1 MTKYLLSLRYPNYI
15 GTWDEMYV
23 ADNMSTPSLLL
34 ATCVSVRLVPPKEFF
49 NSTPEWMIC
58 WIRAG
63 VYSLWVWYNM
73 PWRCMY
79 KVSVTL
85 TALCDTFG
93 VWLSFSHHHSS
104 TLDYTITLLTHQVTS
119 RLLASREPNKIHGK
133 SLENVENFSGQLLN
147 VHYWKPV
154 AEEGGRQ
161 CIYNWYTPVRM
172 PFHSPFPTQ
181 HTRQPHD
188 SQPGWRAGESRSLG
202 PRVLK

>member
-1 MTKYLLSLRYPNYI
+1 
-15 GTWDEMYV
+15 MYV
-23 ADNMSTPSLLL
+23 ADNVSTPSLLL
-34 ATCVSVRLVPPKEFF
+34 ATYVSVRLVPPKEFF

-63 VYSLWVWYNM
+63 VYSLWVQYAL
-73 PWRCMY
+73 
-79 KVSVTL
+79 KVNKVGVTL

-93 VWLSFSHHHSS
+93 VWLSFSHHHAS

-133 SLENVENFSGQLLN
+133 SLEKVENFSGQLLN
-147 VHYWKPV
+147 VHYLEPV
-154 AEEGGRQ
+154 EEVAGRQ

-188 SQPGWRAGESRSLG
+188 IQSARLAGRG
-202 PRVLK
+202 K

>member
-1 MTKYLLSLRYPNYI
+1 MTKYLLSLRYHNYI

-63 VYSLWVWYNM
+63 VSSLWAQYALKV
-73 PWRCMY
+73 Y
-79 KVSVTL
+79 KVGVTL

-93 VWLSFSHHHSS
+93 VWLSFSHHHAS

-133 SLENVENFSGQLLN
+133 SLEKVENFSGQLLN
-147 VHYWKPV
+147 VHYLEPV
-154 AEEGGRQ
+154 EGGRQ
-161 CIYNWYTPVRM
+161 CILQLVHPSQNAFPFTFSHTTYTTTTR
-172 PFHSPFPTQ
+172 
-181 HTRQPHD
+181 HTV
-188 SQPGWRAGESRSLG
+188 SQPSGQGKVEEY
-202 PRVLK
+202 